1 MSFQLNSLANYKDA
15 ISALES
21 LATIAAL
28 IIGAI
33 WTWKA
38 FIRNRL
44 KFPSATIEHAITSWR
59 DEDKIF
65 LRVTVRITNTGSV
78 LVQLAEGK
86 TWIEKLTPLP
96 SKLRSTL
103 VAGENLFDNG
113 KHEMNWSLLAKHEF
127 TARDRIEIEP
137 KERDELHFD
146 FAISNQI
153 SRVLIYTHLQNQTKA
168 RQKKIGWNLSSIYII
183 PDEHDTTS

>member
-1 MSFQLNSLANYKDA
+1 MLFQLNSLANYKDA

-44 KFPSATIEHAITSWR
+44 KFPSATIEHLITSWR

-78 LVQLAEGK
+78 LIQLAEGK

-96 SKLRSTL
+96 SKVKSAASADKSP
-103 VAGENLFDNG
+103 VESG
-113 KHEMNWSLLAKHEF
+113 KHEIDWSLLGKYELTTKDH
-127 TARDRIEIEP
+127 IEIEP

-146 FAISNQI
+146 FVVATHVTRIL
-153 SRVLIYTHLQNQTKA
+153 VYTHLKNRVK
-168 RQKKIGWNLSSIYII
+168 RGRKKIGWNLSSIYAI
-183 PDEHDTTS
+183 T